1 MINIRFGL
9 RKLFSNTRFLVAFSI
24 VVAFIFWIVVALEY
38 APVVENEIK
47 DIPVKIDMSNS
58 VPDKLGL
65 QIFGQSEFTV
75 NVTVKGNRYIVG
87 GDLLTA
93 DDFDVTAQTAYVD
106 SAGMHS
112 LLIKVTAKDANADY
126 EIVSKSADYIDVYF
140 DKYAEKE
147 VELKPRIIS
156 ELDSIADDDCI
167 FDEADV
173 FYSNKTVKL
182 SGAQQTIN
190 SVTSA
195 YADIYIDKPLSKSD
209 TVDAEVV
216 LTNNGRAL
224 DTSYVKIN
232 GESSLTVPVTL
243 PVYKLTEVST
253 EVSFKNAPSGYI
265 GSPMSYTVSPSK
277 IKVAVLQTGSATL
290 NTLNIGSIDFAEIT
304 PSNSSFT
311 FAADD
316 IKDVKFFNG
325 IKNFS
330 VDLDTGELSA
340 KELELNR
347 TAISVTKPKTGLEV
361 KSIDYSSIGKINVV
375 GKADELKTINSDDLK
390 ASIDLSSTELK
401 QGSNTVEVDVTL
413 SGSDYCWVVGTYRVN
428 VTA

>member
-1 MINIRFGL
+1 MINIRLGL

-47 DIPVKIDMSNS
+47 DIPVKIDMTNS

-87 GDLLTA
+87 GELLTA
-93 DDFDVTAQTAYVD
+93 EDFDVTAQTAYVD

-112 LLIKVTAKDANADY
+112 LLIKVTAKDADADY

-147 VELKPRIIS
+147 VELKPRVIS

-167 FDEADV
+167 FDEADI
-173 FYSNKTVKL
+173 FYANKTVKIT
-182 SGAQQTIN
+182 GAQETVN

-216 LTNNGRAL
+216 LTNNGRVL
-224 DTSYVKIN
+224 DTEYVKIN
-232 GESSLTVPVTL
+232 GESSLTVPITL
-243 PVYKLTEVST
+243 PVYKLTEVTTS
-253 EVSFKNAPSGYI
+253 VSFKNAPSGFI
-265 GSPMSYTVSPSK
+265 SNPLSYTVSPSRL
-277 IKVAVLQTGSATL
+277 KVAVLQTGSYSSDSM
-290 NTLNIGSIDFAEIT
+290 NVGSIDFAEISPT
-304 PSNSSFT
+304 SSH
-311 FAADD
+311 FAFDAEN
-316 IKDVKFFNG
+316 IKNVKFVNG
-325 IKNFS
+325 IQSFS
-330 VDLDTGELSA
+330 VELDASELSSKA
-340 KELELNR
+340 LDLKQ
-347 TAISVTKPKTGLEV
+347 SSVVVTKPKSGLEIQ
-361 KSIDYSSIGKINVV
+361 SIDYSSIGKINIV
-375 GKADELKTINSDDLK
+375 GKTDVLNGVDSNDIK
-390 ASIDLSSTELK
+390 ATLDLSSTELK
-401 QGSNTVEVDVTL
+401 HGVNRVEIKVTL
-413 SGSDYCWVVGTYRVN
+413 ADSDYCWVAGTYSVN